1 LAARSN
7 RTGLVAWL
15 LLAGLIAIRIPSLV
29 QPAGAD
35 QALYAYVGQRILAG
49 EVPYRDAW
57 DQKPPAV
64 HLTYA
69 ALIALWPH
77 ESVVAGADLI
87 VAALTALSL
96 VALGR
101 RLSPYPGAG
110 LTAAVLF
117 LLLANPAFGRLG
129 GVRVRA
135 QCEVFIAL
143 AIAAAVLATWRA
155 TGAPDRHRRW
165 LMTAGALF
173 GVAALFKYNAVV
185 YGLPVAAVVVL
196 RRADETAW
204 REVVNDIITLVAGAA
219 VPILVMLAW
228 MVGAQ
233 ALKDLYFATVDYNL
247 QYSGETYPNRRAM
260 IEYLVTFPIRQARL
274 DSLWFVGGLG
284 SAVLIAA
291 VLWERMRRNEGRAVA
306 RGAEADSALLL
317 IAPLWVAAACL
328 AIAINGS
335 RGLPQYFL
343 QAGAPLALAAG
354 VAAAWCWPRIH
365 PLSRS
370 VVAALLMIA
379 VLRIG
384 NFSKLAEATAYDL
397 AHMRGE
403 TSRRQYLSRFGRA
416 DSGDKYS
423 AEAVADLA
431 TYLRDRT
438 DPRDRVLVFGF
449 SPWALVGSGRA
460 SASRFFWSRPIII
473 GFEADQ
479 PGYGVSGLIDE
490 LNRFH
495 PPLVVLQ
502 ERDWDPDGP
511 NSADFFLANVQLAA
525 WLRDRYEPT
534 GRLHN
539 FQLWRR
545 RP

>member
-7 RTGLVAWL
+7 RIGLVAWL
-15 LLAGLIAIRIPSLV
+15 LLAGLIAIRIPSVV
-29 QPAGAD
+29 QPAGGD

-49 EVPYRDAW
+49 AVPYRDAW

-87 VAALTALSL
+87 VASLTALSL

-101 RLSPYPGAG
+101 RLTSYPGAG
-110 LTAAVLF
+110 MTAAVLF
-117 LLLANPAFGRLG
+117 LLLGNPAFGRLG

-143 AIAAAVLATWRA
+143 AIAAALLAVWNA
-155 TGAPDRHRRW
+155 TKTPRRRRGWLLGAG
-165 LMTAGALF
+165 LLVGL
-173 GVAALFKYNAVV
+173 AALFKYNAVV
-185 YGLPVAAVVVL
+185 YGVPVAALLVL
-196 RRADETAW
+196 RRADGVTW
-204 REVVNDIITLVAGAA
+204 GDIVWDASVLIAGAA
-219 VPILVMLAW
+219 VPSVLMLAW
-228 MVGAQ
+228 MAGAG
-233 ALKDLYFATVDYNL
+233 ALQDLYLATVDYNL
-247 QYSGETYPNRRAM
+247 RYSGETYTSRMAM
-260 IEYLVTFPIRQARL
+260 VQYLVTFPIRQARL
-274 DSLWFVGGLG
+274 DSLWFLGGLG

-291 VLWERMRRNEGRAVA
+291 VISRQMQQEQRVR
-306 RGAEADSALLL
+306 SLLL
-317 IAPLWVAAACL
+317 VPPLWVGAACL

-354 VAAAWCWPRIH
+354 VAAAWCWTRV
-365 PLSRS
+365 RS
-370 VVAALLMIA
+370 LWRVVAACLLIVA
-379 VLRIG
+379 VLRIS
-384 NFSKLAEATAYDL
+384 NFEKVVEATTFDL

-403 TSRRQYLSRFGRA
+403 TSRRQYLMRFGRA
-416 DSGDKYS
+416 NSGDKYA

-431 TYLRDRT
+431 SYLRGHT
-438 DPRDRVLVFGF
+438 APGDRVLVFGF
-449 SPWALVGSGRA
+449 SPWALVGSGRV
-460 SASRFFWSRPIII
+460 SASRFFWSRPVII
-473 GFEADQ
+473 GFAADQ
-479 PGYGVSGLIDE
+479 PGYGVDGLLGE
-490 LNRFH
+490 LNRRE
-495 PPLVVLQ
+495 PRLVVLQ

-511 NSADFFLANVQLAA
+511 NSADFFLANARLAG
-525 WLRDRYEPT
+525 WLRDRYEPA